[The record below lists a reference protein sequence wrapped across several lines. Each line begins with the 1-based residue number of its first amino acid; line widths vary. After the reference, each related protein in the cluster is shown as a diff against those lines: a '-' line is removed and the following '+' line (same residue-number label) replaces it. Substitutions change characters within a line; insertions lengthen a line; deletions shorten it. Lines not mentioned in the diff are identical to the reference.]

1 MQPTSPNDDPAA
13 ALLEQAINA
22 LKAGDS
28 ARARDLLA
36 QAIQQNPTDDR
47 AWLWLSGA
55 VTTDADRRRCL
66 ERALALNPRNQAA
79 RRGLALLSSA
89 PAPPAQ
95 ASAPVPA
102 SADQETARTA
112 PASPPPSAAPP
123 ASRTEPLAFNL
134 ASLRPV
140 PGQRRLPPRSLALIA
155 LVVLAVIVG
164 GAALARS
171 FFGSSATPQEALA
184 PTVAT
189 PTTGV
194 TRTPT
199 VARPTPT

>member
-79 RRGLALLSSA
+79 RRGLALLRRHRPRRRHRELNRRPLTSRA
-89 PAPPAQ
+89 CGQ
-95 ASAPVPA
+95 FPA
-102 SADQETARTA
+102 SG
-112 PASPPPSAAPP
+112 
-123 ASRTEPLAFNL
+123 AF
-134 ASLRPV
+134 
-140 PGQRRLPPRSLALIA
+140 RR
-155 LVVLAVIVG
+155 
-164 GAALARS
+164 ARS
-171 FFGSSATPQEALA
+171 
-184 PTVAT
+184 
-189 PTTGV
+189 
-194 TRTPT
+194 R
-199 VARPTPT
+199 